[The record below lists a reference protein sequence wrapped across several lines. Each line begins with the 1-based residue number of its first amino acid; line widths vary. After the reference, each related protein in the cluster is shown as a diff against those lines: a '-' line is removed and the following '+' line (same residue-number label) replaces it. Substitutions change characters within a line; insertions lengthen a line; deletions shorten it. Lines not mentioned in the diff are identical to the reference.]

1 MDYNIKQR
9 IGIPTM
15 NYKIKKLIK
24 GYKIKPSLRNLTLIA
39 IPFKY
44 KGVDIEVKYNK
55 EKMVIKENTPLL
67 HHQIF
72 DDKFRKNR
80 QYTLYYYEWIEKN
93 NQIAL
98 F

>member
-1 MDYNIKQR
+1 
-9 IGIPTM
+9 
-15 NYKIKKLIK
+15 
-24 GYKIKPSLRNLTLIA
+24 
-39 IPFKY
+39 
-44 KGVDIEVKYNK
+44 
-55 EKMVIKENTPLL
+55 MVIKENTPLL